1 MKQSSIFNRYKEMKI
16 LHSSFSILHLL
27 TLFLLILE
35 FSSCED
41 VLEPANSR
49 YVTADDLP
57 DILER
62 NSDALIQG
70 VYARSIQYAFYASR
84 HDDFGQKSIDLAV
97 DLSSEDIVV
106 HTSSAWF
113 ISFYQFNDRMA
124 SNAYSPSRQWK
135 YAYAQIRDLN
145 SIIEILADT
154 SSLSDTQKNL
164 KGEALALRAFHYFF
178 LINFYQ
184 TGGSREHI
192 KALPGVPVYT
202 DNASEGKPRGTVEDV
217 YNQILS
223 DYEAAIPLLEGF
235 APPFPT
241 RITQVAAKLLA
252 ARAYLYAGQYDKA
265 LEYAGQ
271 VIDTT
276 QLTSTGNY
284 IKGFADINDV
294 EWLWG
299 VDINSE
305 NSTIYASFFSIVDPF
320 TPGYAGMLGQ
330 YKSIDRRLYDRIDA
344 NDIRKTL
351 FEGADGGELE
361 VPYVQKKFVDPSKS
375 FLGDYVYLRSAE
387 AYYIKAEAEARIK
400 TVAEAHATLD
410 IITNAR
416 AINGNHS
423 YQWSED
429 KNTLIDQ
436 IFVQKRI
443 ELWGEG
449 HGLFEFNRL
458 GKTIDRTYE
467 GSNHPVGNINSGDR
481 PLPWH
486 DPLRTFQIPIKE
498 IEGNPNITSNDQN
511 P

>member
-1 MKQSSIFNRYKEMKI
+1 MKQLFN
-16 LHSSFSILHLL
+16 LFS
-27 TLFLLILE
+27 LFLLILV

-49 YVTADDLP
+49 YVTVDELA

-70 VYARSIQYAFYASR
+70 VYARSIQYAFYSSR

-97 DLSSEDIVV
+97 DLSSEDVV
-106 HTSSAWF
+106 HTSSSWF
-113 ISFYQFNDRMA
+113 ITFYQFNDRVA
-124 SNAYSPSRQWK
+124 SNANSPSRQWK
-135 YAYAQIRDLN
+135 YAYAQISDLN
-145 SIIEILADT
+145 NILNALPDEG
-154 SSLSDTQKNL
+154 SLSDAQKNL

-184 TGGSREHI
+184 TGGSWDNI
-192 KALPGVPVYT
+192 KSLPGVPVYT
-202 DNASEGKPRGTVEDV
+202 DNALVGKPRGTVEDV
-217 YNQILS
+217 YTQILS

-235 APPFPT
+235 APPAPT

-252 ARAYLYAGQYDKA
+252 ARACLYAGRYDKA
-265 LEYAGQ
+265 LEYATQ
-271 VIDTT
+271 VTDTAR
-276 QLTSTGNY
+276 LTSIDSYTR
-284 IKGFADINDV
+284 GFADIGDV

-320 TPGYAGMLGQ
+320 TEGYAGMLGQ

-344 NDIRKTL
+344 NDIRKTV
-351 FEGADGGELE
+351 FEGADGGELG
-361 VPYVQKKFVDPSKS
+361 VPYVQKKFVDPSGS

-387 AYYIKAEAEARIK
+387 AWYIKAEAEARIK
-400 TVAEAHATLD
+400 TTAEAKATLD
-410 IITNAR
+410 VITNAR
-416 AINGNHS
+416 AIEGNHS
-423 YQWSED
+423 YQWSSD

-449 HGLFEFNRL
+449 HGLFEFNRME
-458 GKTIDRTYE
+458 KTIDRTYE
-467 GSNHPVGNINSGDR
+467 GSNHPAGNINSGDR

-486 DPLRTFQIPIKE
+486 DPLRTFQIPIRE
-498 IEGNPNITSNDQN
+498 IEGNPNITQADQN

>member
-1 MKQSSIFNRYKEMKI
+1 MKQLFNLFI
-16 LHSSFSILHLL
+16 LFVFVSG
-27 TLFLLILE
+27 

-49 YVTADDLP
+49 YVTVDELA

-70 VYARSIQYAFYASR
+70 VYARSIQYAFYSSR

-97 DLSSEDIVV
+97 DLSSEDVV
-106 HTSSAWF
+106 HTSSSWF
-113 ISFYQFNDRMA
+113 ITFYQFNDRVA
-124 SNAYSPSRQWK
+124 SNANSPSRQWK
-135 YAYAQIRDLN
+135 YAYAQISDLN
-145 SIIEILADT
+145 NILNALPDEG
-154 SSLSDTQKNL
+154 SLSDAQKNL

-184 TGGSREHI
+184 TGGSWDNI
-192 KALPGVPVYT
+192 KSLPGVPVYT
-202 DNASEGKPRGTVEDV
+202 DNALVGKPRGTVEDV
-217 YNQILS
+217 YTQILS

-235 APPFPT
+235 APPSPT

-252 ARAYLYAGQYDKA
+252 ARAYLYAGKYDKV
-265 LEYAGQ
+265 LEYATQ
-271 VIDTT
+271 VTDTAR
-276 QLTSTGNY
+276 LTSIDSYTR
-284 IKGFADINDV
+284 GFADIGDV

-320 TPGYAGMLGQ
+320 SPGYAGQLRQ

-344 NDIRKTL
+344 NDIRKTV
-351 FEGADGGELE
+351 FEGADGGELG
-361 VPYVQKKFVDPSKS
+361 VPYVQKKFVDPSGS

-387 AYYIKAEAEARIK
+387 AWYIKAEAEARIK
-400 TVAEAHATLD
+400 TPAEAKATLD
-410 IITNAR
+410 VITNAR
-416 AINGNHS
+416 AINGTHS
-423 YQWSED
+423 YQWSDD
-429 KNTLIDQ
+429 KNTLIDR

-458 GKTIDRTYE
+458 EKTIDRTYE
-467 GSNHPVGNINSGDR
+467 GSNHPAGNINSGDR

-486 DPLRTFQIPIKE
+486 DPLRTFQIPIRE
-498 IEGNPNITSNDQN
+498 IEGNPNITQADQN

>member
-1 MKQSSIFNRYKEMKI
+1 MKVY
-16 LHSSFSILHLL
+16 L
-27 TLFLLILE
+27 TNLFAFALLILG
-35 FSSCED
+35 FSSCEN

-49 YVTADDLP
+49 YVTVDELP

-70 VYARSIQYAFYASR
+70 VYARSIEYAFYASR

-97 DLSSEDIVV
+97 DLSSEDVV
-106 HTSSAWF
+106 HVATSWF
-113 ISFYQFNDRMA
+113 LTFYQFNDRVA

-145 SIIEILADT
+145 SIIEVLTDE
-154 SSLSDTQKNL
+154 SSLNTAQKNL

-184 TGGSREHI
+184 TGGSWDNIRS
-192 KALPGVPVYT
+192 LPGVPVYT
-202 DNASEGKPRGTVEDV
+202 DNVLEGKPRGTVEEA
-217 YNQILS
+217 YAQILS

-235 APPFPT
+235 APSLPT
-241 RITQVAAKLLA
+241 RITQIAAKLLA

-265 LEYAGQ
+265 LEYATQ
-271 VIDTT
+271 TVNET
-276 QLTSTGNY
+276 QLTSPAAY
-284 IKGFADINDV
+284 AKGFADIGDV

-299 VDINSE
+299 VDIDSE
-305 NSTIYASFFSIVDPF
+305 NSTIYASFFSIIDPF
-320 TPGYAGMLGQ
+320 SPGYAGQLGQ
-330 YKSIDRRLYDRIDA
+330 YKSIDRRLYDQIDA
-344 NDIRKTL
+344 NDVRKTL

-361 VPYVQKKFVDPSKS
+361 VPYVQKKFVDPSES

-387 AYYIKAEAEARIK
+387 AWYIKAEAEARIK
-400 TVAEAHATLD
+400 TVAEAHATLNAV
-410 IITNAR
+410 TNAR
-416 AINGNHS
+416 AISGSHS
-423 YQWSED
+423 YHWSDD
-429 KNTLIDQ
+429 KNALIDQ

-458 GKTIDRTYE
+458 EKTIDRTYE

-498 IEGNPNITSNDQN
+498 IEGNPNITQADQN